1 MVKAQ
6 VPYDEQI
13 TILVVWREALA
24 IIRRYPLATIVPAL
38 VLGALAS
45 APDYFIEED
54 SLSVLEVILTL
65 LATGFAFYLYAAYA
79 EEIAVEAE
87 RGTERITVR
96 DMLHKLGRASPFVP
110 LVMIAST
117 ISFVIE
123 TVALVLLVLPALWL
137 LTRWSLFAPIIVR
150 ERLGPLAALKR
161 SNQLVR
167 GRFWLVFGTA
177 TVAFILEE
185 IVVEAGVSVGFLIS
199 GSDTWGE
206 WIGGLIVAS
215 LITPLA
221 ALTTSVVYARLA
233 ARSNSPGK
241 EAP

>member
-1 MVKAQ
+1 MKAQ

-13 TILVVWREALA
+13 TVSAIWREALA
-24 IIRRYPLATIVPAL
+24 IIRRYPLATIAPAL

-54 SLSVLEVILTL
+54 SLSVLEYILTL
-65 LATGFAFYLYAAYA
+65 LATGFTFYLYVAYA
-79 EEIAVEAE
+79 EEIAVETE
-87 RGTERITVR
+87 RGTESITVR
-96 DMLHKLGRASPFVP
+96 DMLDKLGRAFPFVP
-110 LVMIAST
+110 LVMVASMV
-117 ISFVIE
+117 SFVIE
-123 TVALVLLVLPALWL
+123 AVAIVLLVLPALWL
-137 LTRWSLFAPIIVR
+137 LTRWSLFAPVIVR
-150 ERLGPLAALKR
+150 ERLGPVVALKR

-185 IVVEAGVSVGFLIS
+185 IVIEAGVSAGLLVS

-206 WIGGLIVAS
+206 WIGGSIVAS
-215 LITPLA
+215 LVTPLA

-233 ARSNSPGK
+233 R
-241 EAP
+241 